1 MTADKFPWERV
12 EPGQGFFV
20 PCLDLAAMRRIGLMA
35 ATPHRI
41 RADGVPGIYR
51 GRLGIWFFRKPD
63 RPLRASAAPAGSP
76 SA

>member
-1 MTADKFPWERV
+1 MASFPWDKT

-20 PCLDLAAMRRIGLMA
+20 PCLDLEKMRRVGLMA

-41 RADGVPGIYR
+41 RADGVPGIYK

-63 RPLRASAAPAGSP
+63 PQPRAGDAPAGSP